1 MQSIPQIQDLF
12 NDISYLQNFAGMP
25 TSIFLRLFVCGR
37 IKSIPLTTS
46 KTASSKAS
54 LTTVS
59 TRSMNLTTP
68 VKTTSRRTDK
78 TTATA
83 TTTTTKTTTTA
94 IKETTASTTVKGKT
108 TTTPT
113 RKTTKKP
120 KYPRTGGENFISH
133 LLLQLIF

>member
-59 TRSMNLTTP
+59 TLSMNLTTP

-83 TTTTTKTTTTA
+83 TAATKTTTTA
-94 IKETTASTTVKGKT
+94 TKETTASTTVKGKT

-133 LLLQLIF
+133 LLL

>member
-1 MQSIPQIQDLF
+1 
-12 NDISYLQNFAGMP
+12 
-25 TSIFLRLFVCGR
+25 
-37 IKSIPLTTS
+37 
-46 KTASSKAS
+46 
-54 LTTVS
+54 
-59 TRSMNLTTP
+59 MNLTTP

-83 TTTTTKTTTTA
+83 TTTTKTTTTA
-94 IKETTASTTVKGKT
+94 TKETTASTTVKRKT

>member
-1 MQSIPQIQDLF
+1 
-12 NDISYLQNFAGMP
+12 MP

-83 TTTTTKTTTTA
+83 TTTTKTTTTA
-94 IKETTASTTVKGKT
+94 TKETTASTTVKRKT

-133 LLLQLIF
+133 LLL

>member
-83 TTTTTKTTTTA
+83 TTTTA